1 MADQLEAPMTDMI
14 WIAAAIGLGLAGFA
28 FIRLLDAI

>member
-1 MADQLEAPMTDMI
+1 MTDMI
-14 WIAAAIGLGLAGFA
+14 WIAATIGLGLASFA